1 MPSIK
6 PEYPLDSV
14 VLAVMRE
21 VHTLITE
28 MRLSYF
34 VCGAVARDV
43 LLRHV
48 HGIETGRVT
57 ADVDF
62 AVALERWEQ
71 FYEIKDRL
79 IKTERFEAAGRI
91 AQRLYYRGG
100 SGGEDYPL
108 DIIPFGKV
116 ENPANS
122 IKWPPDG
129 NEVMSV
135 IGYADV
141 LATTVKIEVQK
152 DLFVPVISLPG
163 LALLKLFAWTERGT
177 QNPKDASDLVTLLCN
192 YHDAGNDDRLF
203 GEELEVLEAAGFDP
217 TIASPQLLGKDIR
230 GIASPETLKQAIAIL
245 ENPKQV
251 YRLVTHMAPKLR
263 HADDAVEEAERL
275 VERFKAG
282 LIGQ

>member
-116 ENPANS
+116 ENPPNS
-122 IKWPPDG
+122 IKWPRDG
-129 NEVMSV
+129 NEV
-135 IGYADV
+135 IGGVPEEDDAQHRHAIFAGRELGVCAQLVSRLPEAIFNLFDILEFV
-141 LATTVKIEVQK
+141 TDHVQK
-152 DLFVPVISLPG
+152 
-163 LALLKLFAWTERGT
+163 R
-177 QNPKDASDLVTLLCN
+177 
-192 YHDAGNDDRLF
+192 
-203 GEELEVLEAAGFDP
+203 
-217 TIASPQLLGKDIR
+217 
-230 GIASPETLKQAIAIL
+230 
-245 ENPKQV
+245 
-251 YRLVTHMAPKLR
+251 
-263 HADDAVEEAERL
+263 
-275 VERFKAG
+275 
-282 LIGQ
+282 